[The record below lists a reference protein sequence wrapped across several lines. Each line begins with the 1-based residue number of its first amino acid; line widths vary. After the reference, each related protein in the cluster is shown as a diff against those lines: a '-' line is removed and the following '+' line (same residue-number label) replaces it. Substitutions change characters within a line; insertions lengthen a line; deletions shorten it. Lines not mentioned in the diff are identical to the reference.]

1 MFGDDTNHMLAV
13 INPQQYPKRR
23 FVRNPRVAPPTEEEC
38 ALLQKIRLE
47 LSAAIEKFV
56 DTQRAIALGAVHQD
70 TTITLEDA
78 GIAVTG
84 AVLGAII
91 TRNAAGIPVGIGV
104 SLGATVIWREA
115 VNVVGEHLAWS
126 AMQNDLADAVRAAR
140 AKVIGTGNV
149 DLEVRISE
157 LAENRFDC
165 NGRGG
170 SW

>member
-1 MFGDDTNHMLAV
+1 
-13 INPQQYPKRR
+13 
-23 FVRNPRVAPPTEEEC
+23 
-38 ALLQKIRLE
+38 LE

-56 DTQRAIALGAVHQD
+56 DTKRAIALGAVRQD
-70 TTITLEDA
+70 TSVTLEDA

-91 TRNAAGIPVGIGV
+91 TRNPAGIPLGIGV

-115 VNVVGEHLAWS
+115 VNVVGENLALA
-126 AMQNDLADAVRAAR
+126 AMQNDFADAVRAAR

-149 DLEVRISE
+149 NLEVRLFE

-165 NGRGG
+165 GGTGG